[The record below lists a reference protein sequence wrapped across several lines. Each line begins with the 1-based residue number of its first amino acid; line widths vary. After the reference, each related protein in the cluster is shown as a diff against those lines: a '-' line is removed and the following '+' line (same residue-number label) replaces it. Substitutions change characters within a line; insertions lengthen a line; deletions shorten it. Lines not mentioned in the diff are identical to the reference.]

1 VEKSSNVLQI
11 LSANLSLLGG
21 HPGAH
26 VYREEAA
33 RFVAPL
39 SAGAYD
45 IAFADPPYADDTG
58 MALVQQ
64 WLTVPFAHVF
74 GIEHSSSVEYPMP
87 GRTRRYGSTSLTFF
101 RSDDL

>member
-1 VEKSSNVLQI
+1 
-11 LSANLSLLGG
+11 
-21 HPGAH
+21 
-26 VYREEAA
+26 
-33 RFVAPL
+33 
-39 SAGAYD
+39 
-45 IAFADPPYADDTG
+45 